1 METHLSCLCQGL
13 DGFSSPHELVIV
25 CEAVKARRH
34 RADGRREEAVFQGA
48 GRDLLDP
55 VGNRV
60 KVLIG
65 IQLRAERVLMGE
77 GTAQACHPSPRAAEV
92 MRVVVHTGAD

>member
-1 METHLSCLCQGL
+1 M
-13 DGFSSPHELVIV
+13 IV

-77 GTAQACHPSPRAAEV
+77 GTAQASHPSPRAAEV